1 VNPKNESAVI
11 LTVDAEEWFHVP
23 GSAAYAGES
32 SWDGLPAA
40 FPRAM
45 ERTLGFLEEGGWTA
59 TFFVL
64 GWLARRYPSEV
75 RAIALAGHEVACH
88 GLEHRLVSGMSPGH
102 FRADVSAAKSLLEDL
117 TGLPVRGFRA
127 PRWSM
132 PRASWPYEALAAE
145 GFAYSSSRLCIA
157 GLGAGNPEPATVEGV
172 REIPVL
178 SSGRGWMAWPAGGTV
193 ALRAASLKRLEKARD
208 SVLAQGRPAVYWF
221 HPWELLADAPRVGGG
236 VLFRWSRYARL
247 ERLPGRLKALVPPG
261 GRTFGA
267 LLAGRLNW
275 G

>member
-1 VNPKNESAVI
+1 VNPKDESAVV

-45 ERTLGFLEEGGWTA
+45 ERTLGFLEEGGWKA

-64 GWLARRYPSEV
+64 GWLAKRYPSEV

-102 FRADVSAAKSLLEDL
+102 FRADVSEAKSLLEDL

-132 PRASWPYEALAAE
+132 PRASWPYEALAFE
-145 GFAYSSSRLCIA
+145 L
-157 GLGAGNPEPATVEGV
+157 
-172 REIPVL
+172 
-178 SSGRGWMAWPAGGTV
+178 
-193 ALRAASLKRLEKARD
+193 KAR
-208 SVLAQGRPAVYWF
+208 R
-221 HPWELLADAPRVGGG
+221 
-236 VLFRWSRYARL
+236 
-247 ERLPGRLKALVPPG
+247 GRLGDRAFDEALAHFQRCAVQRLANG
-261 GRTFGA
+261 HLLDGENFRIEREGRAQNGFD
-267 LLAGRLNW
+267 LRP
-275 G
+275 